1 MMDMGKSK
9 YRTSKTKIGSLAGTV
24 FVLGFFVRS
33 GLAVNIPSALK
44 GDTSYSILIRTF
56 SQKQLNK
63 YRNSPDFQY
72 ISSMPEAHNWW
83 ERIKLWILQKIFDLI
98 HYGTGTNSGK
108 IILILLVIA
117 LIVYVVYRM
126 TGADKT
132 GLWERKNDSL
142 ALPDFTE
149 KDIHVIDFD
158 RLINKAAGEK
168 NYRLAIR
175 LWYLKTLKNLSG
187 KDCIKWRPGKTN
199 YEYVTELAQT
209 RYEASFKKLTRDFEY
224 SWYGETT
231 VTGGE
236 YETLKQQFM
245 DFNQLFS

>member
-1 MMDMGKSK
+1 MTDMEKSTHS
-9 YRTSKTKIGSLAGTV
+9 RFKTKICSLAGTV
-24 FVLGFFVRS
+24 LVLCFFVRS
-33 GLAVNIPSALK
+33 GLAVNISSSLK
-44 GDTSYSILIRTF
+44 KSTSYSIAVRTF

-72 ISSMPEAHNWW
+72 ISSKPEALNWW
-83 ERIKLWILQKIFDLI
+83 GRVKLWILQKIFDLI
-98 HYGTGTNSGK
+98 HYGTGTNPGK

-117 LIVYVVYRM
+117 LIIYVVYRM

-132 GLWERKNDSL
+132 GLWERKNDGL
-142 ALPDFTE
+142 AFPDLTE

-158 RLINKAAGEK
+158 RLINEAAGMK
-168 NYRLAIR
+168 NYRLAVR

-199 YEYVTELAQT
+199 YEYVAELAQT
-209 RYEASFKKLTRDFEY
+209 RYGASFKKLTHDFEY

-231 VTGGE
+231 VTAGE
-236 YETLKQQFM
+236 YEVLKQQFM
-245 DFNQLFS
+245 DFNQPLS

>member
-9 YRTSKTKIGSLAGTV
+9 RRTRKAKIESFAGTV
-24 FVLGFFVRS
+24 FVLCFFVRS
-33 GLAVNIPSALK
+33 GLAINIPSALK
-44 GDTSYSILIRTF
+44 RDTSYSIVVRTF

-72 ISSMPEAHNWW
+72 ISSTPEAHNWW
-83 ERIKLWILQKIFDLI
+83 ERVKLWILQKIFDLI

-108 IILILLVIA
+108 IILTLLVIA
-117 LIVYVVYRM
+117 LIVYAVYRM

-132 GLWERKNDSL
+132 GLWERKNDGL

-158 RLINKAAGEK
+158 RLINEAAGER

-199 YEYVTELAQT
+199 YEYVAELVQT
-209 RYEASFKKLTRDFEY
+209 RYEASFRRLTHDFEY
-224 SWYGETT
+224 SWYGETA
-231 VTGGE
+231 VTTGE
-236 YETLKQQFM
+236 YETLKRQFM
-245 DFNQLFS
+245 DFNQLLS